1 MDDQSARRWRPLAWP
16 GPRRWRLATRL
27 TVAML
32 ALLLLLQGL
41 GLIAASWQAQERR
54 AAEQAQGVAL
64 AETLASFVGG
74 YAADLEHLTLAAALA
89 LGAADQ
95 PLDQATVGPYL
106 QALATASP
114 VLRGLFIADL
124 GGRVIATTTTNDG
137 VDLNERPYMRSLRGG
152 APTAWSRGQLDPQ
165 TGAVTAAFGRVIY
178 DARGAPR
185 AYLIAS
191 FYPARLLDRLPAGL
205 PADGAVTLI
214 DADGVVLHA
223 TDRPD
228 LPAAE
233 QDVAGA
239 PGVAAALAGA
249 VVPVT
254 AAATPFAGEARF
266 GALAPVPEPGWV
278 VAFTRPQAALEALLR
293 RQLLVQA
300 GALALAL
307 LGTAAVVAV
316 LTSRLTWPLA
326 QLARTA
332 AAIARGER
340 PAVPAAATADPDV
353 AELADAMASMSAAVA
368 AREDRLRLLSGAGA
382 AMIAPLD
389 ADARVQVAAQ
399 AVVPVLADWC
409 IAYLAEADGAV
420 KRVAIA
426 HADPAVAE
434 QARAALAAT
443 PAVLAPGDPV
453 AEVLRTGQ
461 TIVIDDL
468 APAVVERALRDEA
481 HRALLHS
488 LGVRAQLVAPLV
500 ARGQV
505 LGALSLLTAGSDQ
518 RFGPAETAL
527 AEEMARRI
535 ALAVDNARL
544 YSEALAAL
552 HRRDEFLSVAAHE
565 LKTPVAGLKGSAQ
578 LLQRAEASGRL
589 ESERLQR
596 GLARIVEASDRLT
609 ALTDDLLDSTRIRLG
624 QLALRAEPLDLAA
637 LTRTIVER
645 TQAGLDSRHRLELT
659 LPDEPVQ
666 IVGDASRLE
675 QVLDNLLDNAIKYS
689 PGGGLVRVGLCPVAD
704 GVLLTVADEG
714 IGLPDGLAQDIF
726 EPFGRADNARRDH
739 VQGLGLGLHICR
751 SIVERHGGRITA
763 ESEGEGRG
771 TTFRVWLP
779 MTPPDGSA

>member
-1 MDDQSARRWRPLAWP
+1 MDDQTACRWWPPAWP
-16 GPRRWRLATRL
+16 DPRRWRLATRL

-54 AAEQAQGVAL
+54 AAEQTQGVAL

-89 LGAADQ
+89 LSAADQ

-124 GGRVIATTTTNDG
+124 NGRVIATTTTNDG
-137 VDLNERPYMRSLRGG
+137 VDLNARPYMRSLRGG
-152 APTAWSRGQLDPQ
+152 APTAWSRGQPDPK

-178 DARGAPR
+178 DTRGAPQ

-214 DADGVVLHA
+214 DADGTVLHA

-307 LGTAAVVAV
+307 LVTAVVVAV
-316 LTSRLTWPLA
+316 LTSRLTRPLA

-389 ADARVQVAAQ
+389 ADTRVQVAVQ

-453 AEVLRTGQ
+453 AEALRTGQ
-461 TIVIDDL
+461 TVVIDDL
-468 APAVVERALRDEA
+468 APAIVERAMRDEA

-505 LGALSLLTAGSDQ
+505 LGALSLLTAGSDR

-527 AEEMARRI
+527 AEELARRI

-544 YSEALAAL
+544 YGEALAAL

-596 GLARIVEASDRLT
+596 GLSRIVEASDRLT
-609 ALTDDLLDSTRIRLG
+609 SLTDDLLDSTRIRLG
-624 QLALRAEPLDLAA
+624 QLALRAESLDLAA

-645 TQAGLDSRHRLELT
+645 TQDGLDSRHRLELA

-675 QVLDNLLDNAIKYS
+675 QVLSNLLDNAIKYS
-689 PGGGLVRVGLCPVAD
+689 PSGGLVRVGLCPVVD

-763 ESEGEGRG
+763 ESEGEGCG

-779 MTPPDGSA
+779 TTPPDGSA